1 MIHEYPQIDKILDYW
16 QHHAEEMQSKIQF
29 SSDPERWKY
38 YLGMSVAII
47 LIREDILK
55 LVNKEAEEMEA
66 YFRPLSDI
74 MVGS

>member
-1 MIHEYPQIDKILDYW
+1 MIHEYPKIEKILDSW
-16 QHHAEEMQSKIQF
+16 EKHALRMQAKNHDNNSQ
-29 SSDPERWKY
+29 WNY
-38 YLGMSVAII
+38 YLGMEMT
-47 LIREDILK
+47 IRCIRKDILK